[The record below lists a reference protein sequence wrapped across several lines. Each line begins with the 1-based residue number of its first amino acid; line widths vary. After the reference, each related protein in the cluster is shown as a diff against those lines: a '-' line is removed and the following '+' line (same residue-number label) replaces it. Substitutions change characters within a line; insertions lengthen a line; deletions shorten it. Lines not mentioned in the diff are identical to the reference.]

1 MVSRNKLSRPGKS
14 HCLAI
19 FGLLM
24 LLAFS
29 RPVTAVQMSDFLWEN
44 RPLLLF
50 APDEND
56 ARLQQTKQELAQ
68 RQCELEARDM
78 VIGIIIEQGQS
89 HLNNQPI
96 STTKATT
103 LRERYK
109 IDYGRFTTILIGK
122 DGGEKE
128 RVYSVP
134 DLDNIFAL
142 IDGMP
147 MRQVEMM
154 ENPDNCRKRE

>member
-1 MVSRNKLSRPGKS
+1 M
-14 HCLAI
+14 
-19 FGLLM
+19 
-24 LLAFS
+24 
-29 RPVTAVQMSDFLWEN
+29 
-44 RPLLLF
+44 LLF

-56 ARLQQTKQELAQ
+56 ARLQQTKQQLAQ
-68 RQCELEARDM
+68 RQCQLDDRDM

-109 IDYGRFTTILIGK
+109 IDAGRFTMILIGK

-128 RVYSVP
+128 RVYSTP
-134 DLDNIFAL
+134 ELDNSFAL

-147 MRQVEMM
+147 MRQGEMM
-154 ENPDNCRKRE
+154 ENPDNCRNKQ

>member
-1 MVSRNKLSRPGKS
+1 MVSRNKLSKPGKT
-14 HCLAI
+14 HYLAI
-19 FGLLM
+19 VMLLM
-24 LLAFS
+24 LLAIS
-29 RPVTAVQMSDFLWEN
+29 RPVPAMQMSDFLWEN

-56 ARLQQTKQELAQ
+56 ARLQQTKQQLAQ
-68 RQCELEARDM
+68 RQCQLDDRDM
-78 VIGIIIEQGQS
+78 VIGIIIEEGQS

-109 IDYGRFTTILIGK
+109 IDAGRFTTILIGK

-134 DLDNIFAL
+134 ELDNIFAL

-147 MRQVEMM
+147 MRQGEMM
-154 ENPDNCRKRE
+154 ENPDNCRKKE